1 MNLCAEGG
9 STGKT
14 RSQTCARLPATINL
28 LPLWNWYKYLHN
40 SPIVRFFG
48 LEAAVMYIRFTVARP
63 PWRAVASLTRRQI
76 SRVELLGQP
85 MRLDMERLDR

>member
-40 SPIVRFFG
+40 SPIVRFFC
-48 LEAAVMYIRFTVARP
+48 LEAAVMYSCNVYKIHSCTTALACCRFVNPAP
-63 PWRAVASLTRRQI
+63 
-76 SRVELLGQP
+76 
-85 MRLDMERLDR
+85 D